1 MERLSR
7 ICSGTLKKLPVRTV
21 WNALILKAKS
31 ALIESAPMNVNVYQT
46 ILAME
51 LIVKILTNV
60 KQKLIFVE
68 VVEFVPILM
77 VITDVTAKMASK
89 N

>member
-1 MERLSR
+1 MK
-7 ICSGTLKKLPVRTV
+7 KKLSVQTV
-21 WNALILKAKS
+21 WSALILKAKS

-77 VITDVTAKMASK
+77 VITDVTAKTVSK

>member
-1 MERLSR
+1 MK
-7 ICSGTLKKLPVRTV
+7 KKLSVQTV
-21 WNALILKAKS
+21 WSALILKAKS

-46 ILAME
+46 ILAMVF
-51 LIVKILTNV
+51 IVKILTNA

>member
-1 MERLSR
+1 M
-7 ICSGTLKKLPVRTV
+7 
-21 WNALILKAKS
+21 ILKAKS

-77 VITDVTAKMASK
+77 VIIDVTAKMALK

>member
-1 MERLSR
+1 M
-7 ICSGTLKKLPVRTV
+7 KKLSVQTV
-21 WNALILKAKS
+21 WSALILKAKS

>member
-1 MERLSR
+1 MSR
-7 ICSGTLKKLPVRTV
+7 ICSGTFEKKLSVQTV
-21 WNALILKAKS
+21 WSALILKAKS

-46 ILAME
+46 ILVMG
-51 LIVKILTNV
+51 LIAKILTNA
-60 KQKLIFVE
+60 KQKLTFVE

>member
-1 MERLSR
+1 M
-7 ICSGTLKKLPVRTV
+7 
-21 WNALILKAKS
+21 KAKS

>member
-1 MERLSR
+1 
-7 ICSGTLKKLPVRTV
+7 
-21 WNALILKAKS
+21 
-31 ALIESAPMNVNVYQT
+31 MNVNVYQT
-46 ILAME
+46 ILAMVF
-51 LIVKILTNV
+51 IVKILTNA
-60 KQKLIFVE
+60 KQKLTFVE

>member
-1 MERLSR
+1 M
-7 ICSGTLKKLPVRTV
+7 KKLSVQTV
-21 WNALILKAKS
+21 WSALILKAKS

-77 VITDVTAKMASK
+77 VITDVTAKTVSK

>member
-1 MERLSR
+1 M
-7 ICSGTLKKLPVRTV
+7 
-21 WNALILKAKS
+21 KAKS

-77 VITDVTAKMASK
+77 VITDVTAKTVSK